1 MFIVCP
7 WVLACKLD
15 NDNLIE
21 FLPGK
26 EEEAMF
32 KRLSLFLLVFLL
44 LSACAPQASLPL
56 EPRDTES
63 AVVAPTPT
71 PATATIQPETGI
83 PERMRRGVNL
93 GNALEA
99 PNEGEWGMR
108 IEQEYF
114 DLIREAGFDFV
125 RIPIRWGEHAG
136 ESAPYSLDPAFFAR
150 VDEVLGWALERDL
163 IVIINVHHYASQSA
177 EVALSPERLAAI
189 WRQIA
194 EHYQGYPPE
203 VVFELFNE
211 PDNTISASQWNT
223 VVAQLLNVVRESNPE
238 REVVIGGIFWNAF
251 DQLKFLQLPADD
263 EHLIAT
269 FHYYHPFEFT
279 HQGAEWAEGS
289 DAWLGRTWDGS
300 QEEKAQVADDFDQ
313 VARWAAER
321 NLPVLLGEFGVYNKA
336 DLDSRARWTAYIR
349 EQAELKQFSW
359 AYWEFGAGFGVYGR
373 LKFFR

>member
-1 MFIVCP
+1 M
-7 WVLACKLD
+7 LKRL
-15 NDNLIE
+15 NLLLLF
-21 FLPGK
+21 FLP
-26 EEEAMF
+26 
-32 KRLSLFLLVFLL
+32 

-56 EPRDTES
+56 EPRETELA
-63 AVVAPTPT
+63 AVEPTPI
-71 PATATIQPETGI
+71 PATATIQPEAGI

-99 PNEGEWGMR
+99 PNEGEWGMY

-125 RIPIRWGEHAG
+125 RIPIRWDGHAG

-150 VDEVLGWALERDL
+150 VDEVLGWALESDL

-177 EVALSPERLAAI
+177 EVALSPERLVAI
-189 WRQIA
+189 WGQIA
-194 EHYQGYPPE
+194 EHYQDYPPE

-211 PDNTISASQWNT
+211 PDNTISASQWNA

-251 DQLKFLQLPADD
+251 DQLKFLQIPADD
-263 EHLIAT
+263 EHLMAT

-279 HQGAEWAEGS
+279 HQGADWAEGS
-289 DAWLGRTWDGS
+289 EAWLGRTWDGS

-313 VARWAAER
+313 VARWAAEH
-321 NLPVLLGEFGVYNKA
+321 NLPVLLGEFGAYSKA
-336 DLDSRARWTAYIR
+336 DLASRARWTAYIR
-349 EQAELKQFSW
+349 EQAELKQFPW
-359 AYWEFGAGFGVYGR
+359 AYWEFAAGFGVYDR
-373 LKFFR
+373 QARDWNNALKEALLP